1 MKKLRVIPALL
12 AVGCLTLAGTTQVLA
27 QTSSTPTAQVERSHD
42 GRQDDRL
49 RPDRPRDR
57 RRHRPDRPH
66 RVDRPDRVR
75 PDRPDRPHRPDR
87 PARPDWPERP
97 ERPNAVR

>member
-27 QTSSTPTAQVERSHD
+27 QTNSTSTAQVERSQD
-42 GRQDDRL
+42 GRQDDRR
-49 RPDRPRDR
+49 RPGRPRDR
-57 RRHRPDRPH
+57 RRHRPDRPA
-66 RVDRPDRVR
+66 R
-75 PDRPDRPHRPDR
+75 PDRPQ
-87 PARPDWPERP
+87 RP